1 MMSKVQGY
9 GGFRNQVAAVVP
21 KGERRVLIVNLDSL
35 LRISSI
41 LFFPYLAQ
49 RIEEDFRQK
58 TLLRILLVDEAT
70 EHSANAGGQID
81 LFAAVEVLSSGEI
94 LYCPLGQ

>member
-9 GGFRNQVAAVVP
+9 GEFRRQGRGGRSE
-21 KGERRVLIVNLDSL
+21 GERRVLIVNLDSL

-49 RIEEDFRQK
+49 RI
-58 TLLRILLVDEAT
+58 
-70 EHSANAGGQID
+70 
-81 LFAAVEVLSSGEI
+81 
-94 LYCPLGQ
+94 

>member
-9 GGFRNQVAAVVP
+9 GEFRNQGRGGRSE
-21 KGERRVLIVNLDSL
+21 GERRVLIVNLDSL

-70 EHSANAGGQID
+70 AHSANAGGQID
-81 LFAAVEVLSSGEI
+81 LFAAVEFSVRARS
-94 LYCPLGQ
+94 YTVP

>member
-1 MMSKVQGY
+1 
-9 GGFRNQVAAVVP
+9 
-21 KGERRVLIVNLDSL
+21 VLIVNLDSL

-58 TLLRILLVDEAT
+58 TLLRILLADEAT
-70 EHSANAGGQID
+70 AHSANAGGQID
-81 LFAAVEVLSSGEI
+81 LFAAVEVHSSGQFGRDPVPYDNSHPDVT
-94 LYCPLGQ
+94 LYCLTARGGPPES